1 MGKVLIEKL
10 LRSCG
15 DLNRIF
21 MLIRNKK
28 SLNGQ
33 ERIEKLL
40 QLPLFDRLRTDNP
53 SLLKKIVPVNGDVTA
68 LKLGLSDADIALM
81 SNVSII
87 FHAAASVRFDDSL
100 KDAIIMNTRGTHE
113 LLLFAE
119 QLKQIKSI
127 VHVSTTYC
135 NPDYKV
141 IEEEIYP
148 PKADWRTA
156 IKMAEQFD
164 EELIDIITL
173 KYSNYAPNTYT
184 FTKSLAEQCV
194 KEYGDHLPIIIF
206 RPSIVISTLDE
217 PMPGWI
223 DNFNGPAGILTACA
237 LGIYR
242 TAYGDP
248 EVVSDFTPVDTSIKA
263 MIIAGWKLA
272 VEPKSERVANNINGA
287 SVSVFNCS
295 TSIQRAFTTGFILQM
310 GETLSS
316 VVPMGQM
323 LWKPGGHIT
332 KCRFYNYIKVHIGRL
347 CYYNRLVIICH
358 KPLHPPPFLQFR

>member
-1 MGKVLIEKL
+1 M
-10 LRSCG
+10 
-15 DLNRIF
+15 
-21 MLIRNKK
+21 
-28 SLNGQ
+28 NGQ
-33 ERIEKLL
+33 ERIAKMLL
-40 QLPLFDRLRTDNP
+40 LPLFDRLRSENP
-53 SLLKKIVPVNGDVTA
+53 SVLEKLVPVNGDVTV
-68 LKLGLSDADIALM
+68 LKLGLSDADITAI

-113 LLLFAE
+113 LLLLAT

-141 IEEEIYP
+141 IQEEIYP

-164 EELIDIITL
+164 EELIDVVTL
-173 KYSNYAPNTYT
+173 KFTSYAPNTYT

-194 KEYGDHLPIIIF
+194 KEYSDRLPIIIF

-223 DNFNGPAGILTACA
+223 DNFNGPAGLLTACA

-272 VEPKSERVANNINGA
+272 VESKDERFTSNGG
-287 SVSVFNCS
+287 STVSVYNCS

-310 GETLSS
+310 GETLSA

-323 LWKPGGHIT
+323 LWRPGGHIT
-332 KCRFYNYIKVHIGRL
+332 KYKYYNYLKV
-347 CYYNRLVIICH
+347 
-358 KPLHPPPFLQFR
+358 FR

>member
-1 MGKVLIEKL
+1 MRNKIYYHSAVSSYLIKGFMGKVLIEKL

-15 DLNRIF
+15 ELNRIF

-28 SLNGQ
+28 TLNGH
-33 ERIEKLL
+33 ERIEKML
-40 QLPLFDRLRTDNP
+40 QLPLFDRLRNENP
-53 SLLKKIVPVNGDVTA
+53 DVLKKIIPINGDVTA
-68 LKLGLSDADIALM
+68 LQLGLSAEDIALM

-100 KDAIIMNTRGTHE
+100 KDAIMMNTRGTRE
-113 LLLFAE
+113 LLVFAE

-135 NPDYKV
+135 NPDFKV
-141 IEEEIYP
+141 IEEQIYP

-164 EELIDIITL
+164 EELIDVLTL
-173 KYSNYAPNTYT
+173 KYTNYAPNTYT
-184 FTKSLAEQCV
+184 FTKSLAEQIV
-194 KEYGDHLPIIIF
+194 KEYGNRLPIIIY

-223 DNFNGPAGILTACA
+223 DNFNGPAGLLTACA

-248 EVVSDFTPVDTSIKA
+248 DVVSDFTPVDTSIKA
-263 MIIAGWKLA
+263 MIIAAWKLA
-272 VEPKSERVANNINGA
+272 TDAKAERLADNNGEKVN
-287 SVSVFNCS
+287 VYNCS

-316 VVPMGQM
+316 VVPLGQM

-332 KCRFYNYIKVHIGRL
+332 KYRLYNYVKVMQIEP
-347 CYYNRLVIICH
+347 YFV
-358 KPLHPPPFLQFR
+358 LH